1 MKTTSSELWLPLR
14 IPAIFIIILAFM
26 TSTNLVKSK
35 LKNTAGLVYGFKE
48 KFIILT
54 KASCNILHHKSQ
66 TVSTFFFKKRQR
78 RDDFML
84 S

>member
-14 IPAIFIIILAFM
+14 IPDIFIIILALM

-35 LKNTAGLVYGFKE
+35 LKNTAGLFMVLK
-48 KFIILT
+48 KNFIILT
-54 KASCNILHHKSQ
+54 KVSCNILHYKPQ
-66 TVSTFFFKKRQR
+66 TVSIFLKKRQR